1 MIQIT
6 TLNVSG
12 ITPNDYKLLVPIFQ
26 NTEQSQLPDIVIV
39 GLQEV
44 VKATVIS
51 MIGNFFTG
59 SGEEEIQ
66 SWKTMITNALNS
78 INQFRRLFDREE

>member
-1 MIQIT
+1 M
-6 TLNVSG
+6 
-12 ITPNDYKLLVPIFQ
+12 TPKDYKLLVPIFQ
-26 NTEQSQLPDIVIV
+26 NTEQSTLPDIVIV

-59 SGEEEIQ
+59 SGEEEIAQ
-66 SWKTMITNALNS
+66 YKVLITAALNHV
-78 INQFRRLFDREE
+78 NQFRRIIDDGERYAFY